1 MPSPISRIS
10 IPLLLGILL
19 TVFAFNIQ
27 GQQRSVLEKKKG
39 FRDIKLRSNVED
51 YDFLTLATEGGLSYD
66 MEFLDINQEN
76 IISETRQFENVNT
89 KYDEVDVYYVNP
101 GTENYQTIDGGTL
114 SKIFISTINSQIY
127 KITLFAESQTTV
139 IPRIFKTVY
148 GHPKFVTNVEK
159 GHFDRY
165 IWGGRHTG
173 LVMTAVLD
181 NQKYRRIGYRIVYT
195 DFKLQNEVRNLE
207 KIEKQ
212 KKLQEIRD
220 RY

>member
-10 IPLLLGILL
+10 IPILLGILL
-19 TVFAFNIQ
+19 TIFTFDSA

-51 YDFLTLATEGGLSYD
+51 YDFLTLATDGGLSYD
-66 MEFLDINQEN
+66 MEFLDIDQEN
-76 IISETRQFENVNT
+76 IVSETRQFENVNT

-101 GTENYQTIDGGTL
+101 GTENYQTIDGGNL

-127 KITLFAESQTTV
+127 KITLFAESQSTV
-139 IPRIFKTVY
+139 IPRVFKTVY
-148 GHPKFVTNVEK
+148 GHPKFSTKVEK

-181 NQKYRRIGYRIVYT
+181 DQKYRRVGYRIVYT

-207 KIEKQ
+207 KVEKQ

>member
-10 IPLLLGILL
+10 IPILLGILL
-19 TVFAFNIQ
+19 TVFAFDSQ

-39 FRDIKLRSNVED
+39 FRDIKLRSNIED
-51 YDFLTLATEGGLSYD
+51 YDFLTLAIEGGLSYD
-66 MEFLDINQEN
+66 MEFLDIDQEN
-76 IISETRQFENVNT
+76 IVSETRQFENVNT

-101 GTENYQTIDGGTL
+101 GIENYQTIDGGTL

-165 IWGGRHTG
+165 IGGGRHTG

-181 NQKYRRIGYRIVYT
+181 NQKYRRVGYRIVYT

-207 KIEKQ
+207 KVEKQ

-220 RY
+220 RH

>member
-1 MPSPISRIS
+1 MPCPISRIS
-10 IPLLLGILL
+10 ILILLGILL
-19 TVFAFNIQ
+19 TIFTFDSA

-66 MEFLDINQEN
+66 MEFLDIDQEN
-76 IISETRQFENVNT
+76 VVSETRQFENVNT

-101 GTENYQTIDGGTL
+101 GTENYQTIDGGNL

-127 KITLFAESQTTV
+127 KITLFAESQSIV
-139 IPRIFKTVY
+139 IPRVFKTVY
-148 GHPKFVTNVEK
+148 GHPKFSTKVEK

-181 NQKYRRIGYRIVYT
+181 DQKYRRVGYRIVYT

-207 KIEKQ
+207 KVEKQ

>member
-1 MPSPISRIS
+1 MPYPISRIS
-10 IPLLLGILL
+10 ILILLGILL
-19 TVFAFNIQ
+19 TIFTFDSA

-66 MEFLDINQEN
+66 MEFLDIDQEN
-76 IISETRQFENVNT
+76 VVSETRQFENVNT

-101 GTENYQTIDGGTL
+101 GTENYQTIDGGNL

-127 KITLFAESQTTV
+127 KITLFAESQSIV
-139 IPRIFKTVY
+139 IPRVFKTVY
-148 GHPKFVTNVEK
+148 GHPKFSTKVEK

-181 NQKYRRIGYRIVYT
+181 GQKYRRVGYRIVYT

-207 KIEKQ
+207 KVEKQ

>member
-1 MPSPISRIS
+1 
-10 IPLLLGILL
+10 
-19 TVFAFNIQ
+19 
-27 GQQRSVLEKKKG
+27 VLEKKKG
-39 FRDIKLRSNVED
+39 FRDIKLRSNIED

-66 MEFLDINQEN
+66 MEFLDIDQEN
-76 IISETRQFENVNT
+76 IVSETRQFENVNT

-114 SKIFISTINSQIY
+114 SKIFVSTINSQIY
-127 KITLFAESQTTV
+127 KITLFAESQSTV

-148 GHPKFVTNVEK
+148 GHPKFSTKVEK

-181 NQKYRRIGYRIVYT
+181 DQKYRRVGYRIVYT

-207 KIEKQ
+207 KVEKQ